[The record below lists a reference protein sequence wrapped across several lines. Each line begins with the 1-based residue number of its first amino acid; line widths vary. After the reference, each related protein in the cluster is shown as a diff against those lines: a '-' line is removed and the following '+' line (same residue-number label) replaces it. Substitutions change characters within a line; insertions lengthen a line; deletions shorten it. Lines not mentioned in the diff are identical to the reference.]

1 MLMAASPLG
10 ASLLTS
16 SITCRGRGG
25 ALQPRA
31 PAPPSN
37 RVPDTPQMG
46 EDLGTDRVIPSRF
59 GSTPAGLHPR
69 FSPCPPLP
77 PAHAELC

>member
-31 PAPPSN
+31 PAPLSN